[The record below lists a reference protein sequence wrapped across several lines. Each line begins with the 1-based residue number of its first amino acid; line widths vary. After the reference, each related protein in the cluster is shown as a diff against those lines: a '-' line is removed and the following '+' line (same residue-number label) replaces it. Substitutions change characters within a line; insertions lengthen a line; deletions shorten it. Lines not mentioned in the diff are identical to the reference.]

1 MSKRRGSY
9 GGSEVRVVS
18 WNIHFRGPETANL
31 QGALLRELAPDLML
45 LQEVNPRSSESLR
58 RAAGA
63 DWMVRAIDLRTAK
76 PDDTSVRRRGVAIA
90 GRALPLCRSWLLDEI
105 QLPERILI
113 IETQTREGTPFIAV
127 SYHAPLVKPRQAVTF
142 ASWLSSQNGPLL
154 FGADANTP
162 LIDAFDFA
170 NTRTHWHTGSRK
182 LRGEPGDDLLFG
194 HDKKHAL
201 KDALRCWLELRPDE
215 MDRLRAVPSGP
226 LAITH
231 RTGEAQKFAGH
242 GPTLRFCLAQPPLG
256 RAAYRTPLRRGH
268 KGRQRPCAG
277 GRGHRSDR
285 RTLSR
290 SRHRNSAQINGPRAH
305 SDGAQQR
312 HGESSKRAFAQSGRA
327 KRQDGMW
334 LIQKLSRGSPA

>member
-1 MSKRRGSY
+1 M
-9 GGSEVRVVS
+9 RVVS

-58 RAAGA
+58 KAAGA

-113 IETQTREGTPFIAV
+113 IETQTPEGTPFIAV
-127 SYHAPLVKPRQAVTF
+127 SYHAPPGVSWKLVKPRQAVTF

-162 LIDAFDFA
+162 LLDAFDFA

-182 LRGEPGDDLLFG
+182 LRGELGDDLLFG
-194 HDKKHAL
+194 HDKKHDL
-201 KDALRCWLELRPDE
+201 KDALRCWLDVRPDE

-231 RTGEAQKFAGH
+231 RTGK
-242 GPTLRFCLAQPPLG
+242 RKNSLG
-256 RAAYRTPLRRGH
+256 T
-268 KGRQRPCAG
+268 
-277 GRGHRSDR
+277 DR
-285 RTLSR
+285 RFDSVWLSR
-290 SRHRNSAQINGPRAH
+290 HWVVRHIEHLYDAGIKAG
-305 SDGAQQR
+305 SDHAPVVVDIDLTGA
-312 HGESSKRAFAQSGRA
+312 
-327 KRQDGMW
+327 
-334 LIQKLSRGSPA
+334 L